1 MLYSDCLHC
10 STVDYGG
17 TQVVAGDTIQ
27 EVIHQC
33 TPRETVRDFATSSS
47 SSTKQEMMNFFA
59 RYAICALPKEETRR
73 ILNAYAAKRWNET
86 RNLQDTIENRD
97 AEYYYACILDLLTA
111 SDIAFVLWQYVNSY
125 DDWCNKLSLL
135 KEGKSVNMN
144 KSEAEWTSDHR
155 KAPME
160 SRADTDEGVCFYN
173 SCLDWA
179 RGLKKLAK
187 VVNGGATDDYNKM
200 RMELNKRCV
209 VSGIIKDPSVQK
221 NRGAMAACT
230 KRIECVDAGGFQL
243 EDVDEIPIDINN
255 VAAV

>member
-1 MLYSDCLHC
+1 MKEL
-10 STVDYGG
+10 G
-17 TQVVAGDTIQ
+17 
-27 EVIHQC
+27 
-33 TPRETVRDFATSSS
+33 
-47 SSTKQEMMNFFA
+47 STKQEMLNFFV

-97 AEYYYACILDLLTA
+97 AEHYYACILDLLTA
-111 SDIAFVLWQYVNSY
+111 SDIAFLLWQYVNSY

-160 SRADTDEGVCFYN
+160 SRADTDEGVRFYN

-221 NRGAMAACT
+221 NRGAMAART